1 MFEKLS
7 RNDLTE
13 KEKKRAMDI
22 LIFLVQKRSGNIK
35 SRTVANGSTQRAYI
49 DRDEAAIP
57 TSARDAI
64 IITGVIEAK
73 QGRYVIINDVPNNF
87 VQTTVPQDE
96 GEKRIIMKIQE
107 ALVDIICK
115 IRPEIYEPC
124 VRFDENNI

>member
-1 MFEKLS
+1 
-7 RNDLTE
+7 
-13 KEKKRAMDI
+13 MDI

-35 SRTVANGSTQRAYI
+35 SSTVANGGTQRSYI
-49 DRDEAAIP
+49 DRDDAAIP

-73 QGRYVIINDVPNNF
+73 QGRYAIINDVPNDLL
-87 VQTTVPQDE
+87 QTPVPQDK

-107 ALVDIICK
+107 ALVDIIWK

-124 VRFDENNI
+124 VKFDENSI